1 MSYLIL
7 FLSAFGAATILPF
20 YSEVAF
26 VGMLELDHDPFWV
39 WFVATAG
46 NTFGAVVNWV
56 MGRYLSRFEARSWF
70 PFKAESLHK
79 SQAWFQKYGVWS
91 LLLAWLPI
99 GGDALTVVAGIMRV
113 RFDVF
118 FILTAIG
125 KGGRYAVLYF
135 IYIGLIQLTVG

>member
-1 MSYLIL
+1 
-7 FLSAFGAATILPF
+7 
-20 YSEVAF
+20 
-26 VGMLELDHDPFWV
+26 MLELDHDPFWV

-46 NTFGAVVNWV
+46 NTLGAVVNWI
-56 MGRYLSRFEARSWF
+56 MGRYLTRFESRSWF
-70 PFKAESLHK
+70 PFKTESLHK

-99 GGDALTVVAGIMRV
+99 GGDALTVVAGVMRV

-125 KGGRYAVLYF
+125 KGSRYAVLYF
-135 IYIGLIQLTVG
+135 VYVGLIQLTGV